1 MTSTALFIRP
11 ETPSDI
17 QAIHDLT
24 AAAFA
29 SLEISDHTEQFVID
43 ALRAAGALSLSLV
56 AELDGKLVGHIAI
69 SPITLSDGS
78 QDWYGAGPLSVLPEL
93 QRQGIGSALMRAG
106 LERLQELGARGCCLL
121 AHLLPLLNG
130 VDALLDQ
137 RASCTRFLTRRCD
150 SDRWVGAQS
159 HATALAGYHDPQ
171 EPRRGPGFSHL
182 QQQAI
187 HTSYGVQTPLL

>member
-106 LERLQELGARGCCLL
+106 LERLQELGARGCCLVG
-121 AHLLPLLNG
+121 HPG
-130 VDALLDQ
+130 YYE
-137 RASCTRFLTRRCD
+137 RFGFIHPAGLGME
-150 SDRWVGAQS
+150 GAPVE
-159 HATALAGYHDPQ
+159 AFFALAFNGKYPEGTINFHPAFFASGSQ
-171 EPRRGPGFSHL
+171 SG
-182 QQQAI
+182 
-187 HTSYGVQTPLL
+187 